1 MAANSDYGLLAQ
13 LGLTCQKPLNRPI
26 ERDESLTRRWLKKD
40 YPQIKA
46 LAKEEGADI

>member
-1 MAANSDYGLLAQ
+1 LAQ
-13 LGLTCQKPLNRPI
+13 LGHLSETIERAI
-26 ERDESLTRRWLKKD
+26 ERDESLPRRWLKKD